1 MHRAESFVDHR
12 VGRPVR
18 GTVRRPVLCS
28 VGHRSA
34 ALPGPVMTPRS
45 RPTLADVAALAG
57 VSLKTASRALN
68 AEYGVAPATAERV
81 HEAADRLGFR
91 PNQIARALASRQS
104 TAAVGLVIPSLSDS
118 FMAAVAAA
126 VETNLAPRDLQ
137 LISASHVDDASRQR
151 RITHALVERRVDALV
166 IVSAPGDASYLQT
179 DIDHGLVVV
188 AVDRPLAGI
197 DVDTVTLDNQAGA
210 RLAVEE
216 LVAAG
221 HRRIAAVG
229 FDARLWTM
237 SERYEGYVVALAAAG
252 IPLDES
258 LVCMNRTDAVEIQAA
273 VVDMLRS
280 AEPPTAVC
288 AIQFR
293 AGRAAIRAMLEVG
306 VTLDL
311 AVFDEVADPDL
322 LVIPPL
328 MVVESDP
335 MRLGAAA
342 AAMTLERLDGLQGPA
357 RNVVMPPLFEYP
369 GAASAAALA

>member
-1 MHRAESFVDHR
+1 MT
-12 VGRPVR
+12 RP
-18 GTVRRPVLCS
+18 G
-28 VGHRSA
+28 
-34 ALPGPVMTPRS
+34 
-45 RPTLADVAALAG
+45 RPTLADVAARAG

-68 AEYGVAPATAERV
+68 AEYGVAAATSERV
-81 HEAADRLGFR
+81 HEAAGQLGFR
-91 PNQIARALASRQS
+91 PNQIARALASRQT

-126 VETNLAPRDLQ
+126 VEADLMPRDLQ
-137 LISASHVDDASRQR
+137 LISASHVDDAARQR
-151 RITHALVERRVDALV
+151 RLTRALVERRVDALV
-166 IVSAPGDASYLQT
+166 IVSAPGDASYLQA

-188 AVDRPLAGI
+188 AVDRPLEGI

-237 SERYEGYVVALAAAG
+237 SERYKGYVGALAAAG
-252 IPLDES
+252 IPFDTD
-258 LVCMNRTDAVEIQAA
+258 LVCMGRKDAVEIQAA
-273 VVDMLRS
+273 VAAMLRGP
-280 AEPPTAVC
+280 EPPTAVC

-293 AGRAAIRAMLEVG
+293 AGRAAIRAMLEEG

-335 MRLGAAA
+335 MRLGASA
-342 AAMTLERLDGLQGPA
+342 AAMTLERLDGLAGPA

-369 GAASAAALA
+369 RSASAVALT